1 MARRTG
7 GAAMSK
13 PKTMVRRVNEY
24 LAYRRSLGFT
34 LRTHGYILLS
44 FARFVDRLRHRG
56 PITPKPVMRWLQS
69 ASTSPTYAAMKLS
82 AVVCLARHL
91 AIEDGRSQAP
101 DPRTIAPRG
110 RRKRPHIF
118 TAIQLQELLD
128 ATDQIDFLDELGPVT
143 YRTLFGLLAS
153 TGLRISE
160 AVNLRRKHVDLAGGV
175 LRVERTKFGKSRL
188 VPLHPT
194 VACALRDFLAARD
207 KQWAEHAEQHVFLGA
222 YKQPLSIDSAQTRF
236 RQVRD
241 LLGWHVGNGELP
253 KPRLHD
259 LRHTFA
265 CRCIERWYQEGRDI
279 HQHINALSIYMGH
292 VNVSSTYWYLT
303 ASPQLLKVAGHRF
316 EQFVA
321 AGQRRSS

>member
-1 MARRTG
+1 
-7 GAAMSK
+7 MSK
-13 PKTMVRRVNEY
+13 ATTMLARVREY
-24 LAYRRSLGFT
+24 LAYRRSLGFK
-34 LRTHGYILLS
+34 LRGHGYQLLG
-44 FARFVDRLRHRG
+44 FARFVDGLRHRG
-56 PITPKPVMRWLQS
+56 PITPQLVMRWLRS
-69 ASTSPTYAAMKLS
+69 APASPTYATYKLS
-82 AVVCLARHL
+82 TVGCLARHL
-91 AIEDGRSQAP
+91 AIQDGRSQAL
-101 DPRTIAPRG
+101 DPRMIAPRG
-110 RRKRPHIF
+110 IRKRPHIF
-118 TAIQLQELLD
+118 TATQLQELLD
-128 ATDQIDFLDELGPVT
+128 ATDRIDFLDELGPVT

-160 AVNLRRKHVDLAGGV
+160 AVDLRRKHVDPDKGMLH
-175 LRVERTKFGKSRL
+175 VERTKFGKSRL

-194 VACALRDFLAARD
+194 VARAVRDFLAARD
-207 KQWAEHAEQHVFLGA
+207 EHWAASPERHVFLGSH
-222 YKQPLSIDSAQTRF
+222 KQPLSIESAQTRF

-241 LLGWHVGNGELP
+241 LLGWHSGNGEMP

-303 ASPQLLKVAGHRF
+303 ASPQLLMVAGHRF
-316 EQFVA
+316 ERFVA